1 MKFTLCI
8 IALTIM
14 VSVEAVPAPATSPIV
29 LPDNEKDYF
38 TEGLKSVQGAIRD
51 TLKAAQD
58 LQTMETR
65 LQDIVNL
72 SSYFFRTESVT
83 EYAVDADAYAND
95 WKPAPKDDDEKAKE
109 YWGRSGCN
117 WYNNERNKER
127 CRQDSK
133 MLFDDSGDSAYVMGY
148 EVCAVS
154 CGAVE
159 GSTGEGEPC
168 GTDMECKYGSYCSP
182 EGDEP
187 TSSGP
192 TFCRKA

>member
-38 TEGLKSVQGAIRD
+38 MEGLKSVQGAIRD

-95 WKPAPKDDDEKAKE
+95 WKPARKK
-109 YWGRSGCN
+109 
-117 WYNNERNKER
+117 
-127 CRQDSK
+127 
-133 MLFDDSGDSAYVMGY
+133 L
-148 EVCAVS
+148 
-154 CGAVE
+154 
-159 GSTGEGEPC
+159 
-168 GTDMECKYGSYCSP
+168 YGKFIIK
-182 EGDEP
+182 
-187 TSSGP
+187 
-192 TFCRKA
+192 TF